1 MTLRARLTLLT
12 FGILLLSLLAS
23 AGVAGTVLWQLE
35 LSSITRQVTAQA
47 NALLAVAQSTSVAL
61 PASAEDLLEVNG
73 ITAVAR
79 VYGGGRLR
87 WAGGAAG
94 PDILDAALLTGSA
107 GQGVSRVGS
116 YLVSSTQAG
125 NSAVQVGRN
134 LLPLERSMHLYA
146 LVTVLTLLLL
156 SALGGALVAREVR
169 RTLRP
174 LEALAARVQTLDA
187 PGPLPALTLGG
198 EVGALARALDASLVA
213 LRAERERETLFL
225 ASASHELR
233 TPATALLA
241 DLEHTLARPRPPQ
254 EMHAALERTQRT
266 ASRLRLLTGN
276 LMTLTR
282 AQRLG
287 TWGRETQHS
296 GTQRLESTLSP
307 WPPVDLL
314 TLAGEAVDLLQ
325 PLALRQGL
333 DLWLDGQATPLRGD
347 SALLGSVLENL
358 IGNALK
364 FTPRG
369 GEVQVRVVPQDGG
382 GRLTVQDSGPGF
394 PSGALTEAFV
404 RGEAAAGAAVEGF
417 GLGLAVVRQV
427 VEIHGGTLTLDNPPG
442 GGARVQVSLPGG

>member
-12 FGILLLSLLAS
+12 FSILLLSLLAS
-23 AGVAGTVLWQLE
+23 AGVAGTALWRLE
-35 LSSITRQVTAQA
+35 LSSITRQIEAQA
-47 NALLAVAQSTSVAL
+47 DALLAVARATPGTL
-61 PASAEDLLEVNG
+61 PDRAEDLLEVDG

-94 PDILDAALLTGSA
+94 PDILDPGWLTGTA
-107 GQGVSRVGS
+107 GQGISRVDG
-116 YLVSSTQAG
+116 YLVSSTRAD

-134 LLPLERSMHLYA
+134 LLPLERSMRLYA
-146 LVTVLTLLLL
+146 LVTALTLLLL

-198 EVGALARALDASLVA
+198 EVGALARALDASLGA

-233 TPATALLA
+233 TPVTALLA
-241 DLEHTLARPRPPQ
+241 DLEHTLARPRSPQ
-254 EMHAALERTQRT
+254 EMHAVLERTQRT

-287 TWGRETQHS
+287 TQRLETQRS
-296 GTQRLESTLSP
+296 GTQHLEPARSS

-314 TLAGEAVDLLQ
+314 ALAGEAVDLLQ

-382 GRLTVQDSGPGF
+382 AQLTVQDSGPGF
-394 PSGALTEAFV
+394 PGGALTEAFV
-404 RGEAAAGAAVEGF
+404 RGEAAGAAVEGF

-427 VEIHGGTLTLDNPPG
+427 VEIHGGTLTLDNPPE
-442 GGARVQVSLPGG
+442 GGARVEVSFPGG

>member
-12 FGILLLSLLAS
+12 FSILLLSLLAS
-23 AGVAGTVLWQLE
+23 AGVAGTVLWRLE
-35 LSSITRQVTAQA
+35 LSSITRQIGAQA
-47 NALLAVAQSTSVAL
+47 NALLAVARATPGTL
-61 PASAEDLLEVNG
+61 PDRAENLLEVDG

-94 PDILDAALLTGSA
+94 PDILDPGWLA
-107 GQGVSRVGS
+107 GTAGAGISRVGG
-116 YLVSSTQAG
+116 YLVSSTRAN

-134 LLPLERSMHLYA
+134 LLPLERSMRLYA
-146 LVTVLTLLLL
+146 LVTALTLLLL

-198 EVGALARALDASLVA
+198 EVGALARALDASLGA

-233 TPATALLA
+233 TPVTALLA
-241 DLEHTLARPRPPQ
+241 DLEHTLARPRSPQ
-254 EMHAALERTQRT
+254 EMHAVLERTQRT

-282 AQRLG
+282 AQR
-287 TWGRETQHS
+287 S
-296 GTQRLESTLSP
+296 GTQHLQPARSS

-314 TLAGEAVDLLQ
+314 ALAGEAVDLLQ

-364 FTPRG
+364 FTPRS
-369 GEVQVRVVPQDGG
+369 GEVQVRVVPHNGG
-382 GRLTVQDSGPGF
+382 AHLTVQDSGPGF
-394 PSGALTEAFV
+394 PGGALTEAFV

-427 VEIHGGTLTLDNPPG
+427 VEIHGGTLTLDNPPE
-442 GGARVQVSLPGG
+442 GGARVQVSFPSG

>member
-23 AGVAGTVLWQLE
+23 AGVAGTVLWRLE
-35 LSSITRQVTAQA
+35 LSSITRQVTAQTD
-47 NALLAVAQSTSVAL
+47 ALLAVAQSTSAAL

-94 PDILDAALLTGSA
+94 PDILDAAVLAGTD
-107 GQGVSRVGS
+107 GQGVSRVGG
-116 YLVSSTQAG
+116 YLVSSTRAG

-134 LLPLERSMHLYA
+134 LLPLERSMRLYA
-146 LVTVLTLLLL
+146 LVTALTLLLL

-198 EVGALARALDASLVA
+198 EVGALARALDASLSA
-213 LRAERERETLFL
+213 LRAERARETLFL

-233 TPATALLA
+233 TPVTALLA

-254 EMHAALERTQRT
+254 EMYAALERTQRT

-287 TWGRETQHS
+287 TQH
-296 GTQRLESTLSP
+296 LEPALSS
-307 WPPVDLL
+307 WPPTDLL
-314 TLAGEAVDLLQ
+314 TLAGETVDLLQ

-369 GEVQVRVVPQDGG
+369 GEVQVRVVPQNGG
-382 GRLTVQDSGPGF
+382 ARLTVQDSGPGC
-394 PSGALTEAFV
+394 PGGALTEAFV
-404 RGEAAAGAAVEGF
+404 RGEAAAAAAAVEGF

-427 VEIHGGTLTLDNPPG
+427 VEIHGGTLTLNNPPG